1 MKNFTLYCFVVS
13 FAFGIVFRF
22 FIDIGILFPFF
33 LIVIVVLLSF
43 LAWQKSGVFLSQLLL
58 FIFAIFAFSFGVIR
72 LDFAERA
79 THLAQP
85 LHSFLNTTISLEGVI
100 VHEPDERE
108 NSVKI
113 VIALDKLFLNNES
126 ADIQTKILATTD
138 FYPRWNY
145 GDRIALTGILHA
157 PKNFSSNQTAVGGKE
172 FNYIKYLAKDGIHY
186 QIFKPKIN
194 LIRHNDGNWIKSK
207 LFLWKKQFLE
217 NISRV
222 LHEPYSAL
230 LGGLTVGAK
239 QSLGK
244 ELLDDFRATGLIH
257 IVVLSG
263 YNVTIIVIILM
274 RLFSFLPKRVMAIVG
289 IISVGLFVMMTG
301 AGATI
306 VRAGIMAILIIIG
319 RALGREINI
328 LRLLFIAGFLMILH
342 NPYIVM
348 FDPSFQLSFL
358 AMLGL
363 VLLSPFFEA
372 RLKFIPKSFGFREIV
387 AATIATQIFVFP
399 FLLYMIG
406 EVSIVALIV
415 NLLVLVF
422 IPATMLL
429 GFFTGMLG
437 FASTTLSLIVALPT
451 FILLYYEIT
460 IVKLFARFPFATLS
474 VPQFSFCLMLSV
486 YILYGVILYYLYK
499 RSIMQKSRMN
509 TLIITNNKKHQIK
522 I

>member
-13 FAFGIVFRF
+13 FAFGIIFRF
-22 FIDIGILFPFF
+22 FIDIGILFPLF
-33 LIVIVVLLSF
+33 LIAVVGLFGF
-43 LAWQKSGVFLSQLLL
+43 LMWQKRDVFLSQSLL
-58 FIFAIFAFSFGVIR
+58 FVFIIFAFSFGAIR

-79 THLAQP
+79 TRLVQP
-85 LHSFLNTTISLEGVI
+85 LHGFINTTVSLEGVI
-100 VHEPDERE
+100 INEPDARE

-113 VIALDKLFLNNES
+113 VVALDKLFLNNENT
-126 ADIQTKILATTD
+126 DIQTKILATTD

-145 GDRIALTGILHA
+145 GDRIALSGILRA
-157 PKNFSSNQTAVGGKE
+157 PKNFSSNQTSVGGKE

-263 YNVTIIVIILM
+263 YNVTIMVIILM
-274 RLFSFLPKRVMAIVG
+274 RLLSFLPKRAMALVG
-289 IISVGLFVMMTG
+289 IASVALFVIMTG

-306 VRAGIMAILIIIG
+306 IRAGIMASFIIIG
-319 RALGREINI
+319 RTLGREINI
-328 LRLLFIAGFLMILH
+328 PHLLFIAGFLMILH

-399 FLLYMIG
+399 LLLYMMG

-429 GFFTGMLG
+429 GFITGMLG
-437 FASTTLSLIVALPT
+437 FVNTTLSLIVALPA
-451 FILLYYEIT
+451 FVFLYYEIS
-460 IVKLFARFPFATLS
+460 IVKLFARFPFATFS
-474 VPQFSFCLMLSV
+474 VPHFSFCLMLSV
-486 YILYGVILYYLYK
+486 YILYGIILYYFYK
-499 RSIMQKSRMN
+499 RVA
-509 TLIITNNKKHQIK
+509 IK
-522 I
+522 DNQ